1 MKGCLFMK
9 KMFKKSLATVMAVAS
24 LATGMVGMSAS
35 AVSETVNLYKDAGA
49 PGSSTRTSCEWSY
62 TTSLKTS
69 TISVDNFS
77 ATDNSTK
84 IFAYISVDG
93 DTKADGYIYPSGG
106 SVTASDLKLGKSAYA
121 TAYFVNLVGN
131 MRANVSISG

>member
-1 MKGCLFMK
+1 MKN
-9 KMFKKSLATVMAVAS
+9 MFKRSLAAVMAVAS
-24 LATGMVGMSAS
+24 LAVGMVGMSAS
-35 AVSETVNLYKDAGA
+35 AISETVHLYKDAGA
-49 PGSSTRTSCEWSY
+49 PGSSTRTSCDWSY

-69 TISVDNFS
+69 TINVDNFS

-106 SVTASDLKLGKSAYA
+106 SVSASDLKLGKSAYA

-131 MRANVSISG
+131 MKADVSISG